1 MRYGGYVLV
10 ALPVITFF
18 ASRLDKYNFNFLN
31 ARKLILILIIVV
43 SFVFEIR
50 NMIRLNKEVKFYNYN
65 LWKSPNFYEEKVK
78 SNVFFE
84 IDNLKI
90 YRTENNKMC
99 WSSKTLCSSRTD
111 LKAKKILNYYMLFR
125 E

>member
-1 MRYGGYVLV
+1 MEK
-10 ALPVITFF
+10 
-18 ASRLDKYNFNFLN
+18 SNFL
-31 ARKLILILIIVV
+31 
-43 SFVFEIR
+43 
-50 NMIRLNKEVKFYNYN
+50 
-65 LWKSPNFYEEKVK
+65 EEKVK